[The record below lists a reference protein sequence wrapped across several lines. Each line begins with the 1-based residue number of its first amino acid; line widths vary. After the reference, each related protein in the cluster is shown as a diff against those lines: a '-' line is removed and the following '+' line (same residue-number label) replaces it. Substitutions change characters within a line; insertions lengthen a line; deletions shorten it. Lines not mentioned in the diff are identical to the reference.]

1 MKIWQSL
8 EEAAADPVPAPYVTV
23 GTFDGVHLGHRAL
36 LSDLREMARQ
46 GRGAAVVVTFDEQPG
61 TRKDPEGW
69 QRLNYPDE
77 RLDLLAAAGVDAAL
91 TLPFDDELRRK
102 AADEFVEEV
111 LVHALHAR
119 GVCVGYDHHFGHDGR
134 GDISLLS
141 LLGKKYSFETRAAAP
156 FALDGMI
163 VSSTLI
169 RRKLRRGDVAAANKF
184 LGYRFGVRGAVER
197 GSGIGK
203 SELGYPTANVVLE
216 AKMLPEPG
224 VYAALGNILGDE
236 GLAAEGPFAA
246 FLNLG
251 FRPTFDGDD
260 TGEPG
265 LEVHLFDFARDILGR
280 RVGVQFVARLRDE
293 QKFEDAA
300 ALREQLVEDEKKA
313 RRILYSH

>member
-1 MKIWQSL
+1 MKVWHSL
-8 EEAAADPVPAPYVTV
+8 KAVAADPVPAPYVTV
-23 GTFDGVHLGHRAL
+23 GTFDAVHLGHRAL

-61 TRKDPEGW
+61 TKKDPEGW

-77 RLDLLAAAGVDAAL
+77 RLDLLCAAGVDGVL
-91 TLPFDDELRRK
+91 MLPFDDELRRK

-111 LVHALHAR
+111 LVKALHAR

-141 LLGKKYSFETRAAAP
+141 LLGKKFSFETRAAAP

-169 RRKLRRGDVAAANKF
+169 RRKLREGDVAAANKF
-184 LGYRFGVRGAVER
+184 LGYRYGVRGAVEK
-197 GSGIGK
+197 GSGIGR
-203 SELGYPTANVVLE
+203 SELGYPTANVVVE
-216 AKMLPEPG
+216 AKMLPAPG
-224 VYAALGNILGDE
+224 VYAALGNILGEE

-251 FRPTFDGDD
+251 FRPTFDGDSS
-260 TGEPG
+260 GEPG
-265 LEVHLFDFARDILGR
+265 LEVHLFDFSRDILGR
-280 RVGVQFVARLRDE
+280 CVGVQFVARLRDE
-293 QKFEDAA
+293 EKFEDAA
-300 ALREQLVEDEKKA
+300 ALRRQLVEDEKKA